1 MIDKIE
7 EGKSYILLDSMG
19 YDFKIYIDKA
29 HDEDYPGIALYLFG
43 AEGMLGEKHTF
54 KTPKELL
61 LLIID
66 SCGNDRII
74 AMCSEKS
81 FPNITYYNTDKKY
94 HAVIDGTQYTGEKR
108 VDLAFQIFPKMKNA
122 DLINCIN
129 GCTDYS
135 VIPVY
140 CVDSDPTDLVTDEEY
155 NTAQIGYAVVDNEEL
170 ESETL
175 YDSPQTAVEDYLCA
189 LRQQEPL
196 FRYLLYIKIGEEWE
210 LLEESEEFEG
220 DDFMTNGMLDALG
233 EDWVNAEEVDEV

>member
-1 MIDKIE
+1 MINKIE

-43 AEGMLGEKHTF
+43 AEDMLGEKHSF

-66 SCGNDRII
+66 SCDKNRIM
-74 AMCSEKS
+74 AMCSAKV
-81 FPNITYYNTDKKY
+81 FPNITYDGTDDKY
-94 HAVIDGTQYTGEKR
+94 HATIDGTQYTGETT
-108 VDLAFQIFPKMKNA
+108 VDLAFQIFPKMKNI
-122 DLINCIN
+122 DLIKCIN
-129 GCTDYS
+129 ECTDYS

-140 CVDSDPTDLVTDEEY
+140 CVDSDPTDLVTDEGY
-155 NTAQIGYAVVDNEEL
+155 NTAQIGYAIVDNDEL

-189 LRQQEPL
+189 LRQQESL

-220 DDFMTNGMLDALG
+220 DDFMTNGMLDTLG
-233 EDWVNAEEVDEV
+233 EEWVNAEEMDEV